1 MDWIK
6 EYASWIQA
14 AFSGIGVSAIDKILK
29 FFGCKRKEEGTKM
42 QQQAG
47 RDAVNINTGKE
58 VHYDASQKN
67 EIIQQSCDNSTNIEI
82 GRDVQV
88 NINISDNHGKNR
100 TSDNIKENLI
110 SILQTSYNNE
120 DRQKNAI
127 IQSAIQVIPQLS
139 QAHINYLSFVF
150 CILGVQFDYK
160 TRQDVIRKLQSLLLP
175 FYSYDFFKEDF
186 LTMLQ
191 YTACLSPMPGGDKY
205 CDLGVYFIRK
215 SPHIFAYNFSNESR
229 NFIHA
234 HSFLNDVIE
243 CDSRNPNQFTVSMTR
258 GQLVSE
264 FDKQGY
270 PWEDGALFFYLLGKS
285 CPDEQ
290 KTSFIQEIGPEVWR
304 FAEKWNNAAYH
315 YSALELSPLGKA
327 IALFNCKTK
336 IKDFEEI
343 EFTI

>member
-1 MDWIK
+1 MDWIE

-14 AFSGIGVSAIDKILK
+14 TFSGIGVVIFCGILK
-29 FFGCKRKEEGTKM
+29 FFFSKRKSDAAV
-42 QQQAG
+42 QQSSENN
-47 RDAVNINTGKE
+47 AVNINASGNI
-58 VHYDASQKN
+58 HYDASQKN
-67 EIIQQSCDNSTNIEI
+67 EIIQQPCDNSTNIDI

-88 NINISDNHGKNR
+88 NINISDNHGKGR
-100 TSDNIKENLI
+100 TSNNIKENII
-110 SILQTSYNNE
+110 SILKTSYNSE

-127 IQSAIQVIPQLS
+127 IQRAIQVIPQLS

-150 CILGVQFDYK
+150 CILGIQFDYK
-160 TRQDVIRKLQSLLLP
+160 TRQDVIRKLKSLLLP

-215 SPHIFAYNFSNESR
+215 SPHIFVYNFSNESR
-229 NFIHA
+229 NFLHT

-243 CDSRNPNQFTVSMTR
+243 CDSRNPNQFTVNMTR
-258 GQLVSE
+258 RQLVSE
-264 FDKQGY
+264 FDKRGY
-270 PWEDGALFFYLLGKS
+270 SWEDGALFFYLLGKS

-304 FAEKWNNAAYH
+304 FAEKWNNATYH

-336 IKDFEEI
+336 MKDFEEI
-343 EFTI
+343 VFTI